1 MVKGTIGGII
11 MKQKLLILFKAAI
24 GKRKYVLSLFIA
36 SVFIGGL
43 VTLGWY
49 YSGKIIPYV
58 QAGEGEA
65 INPEL
70 KETTK
75 HALPDAPAIS
85 GEAPQEEKLTYEEV
99 RQEKYAKTAIKV
111 ATMDGLQRVP
121 GAPKVQSKT
130 FYSYS
135 PTALYEIFCH
145 EGYLTD
151 IQLQP
156 GEDIQFIG
164 GGDTVRWIV
173 DKAMSGN
180 GDQKR
185 WHIYVKPLKSGIM
198 TNFMI
203 TTDKRAYQIRAR
215 STADFYSPIVGW
227 TYPLDDKA
235 AFLRQKEE
243 RLKKE
248 EEEVTPVVAPD
259 KMNFNYSI
267 DEQTGIFGGSF
278 SWTPKMVFDDGTKT
292 YIQMSGHMS
301 SGEAPALF
309 VKSDE
314 GLALVNYRVK
324 GNYYIVDRLFQKAE
338 MRNGLKETVVIS
350 KKN

>member
-1 MVKGTIGGII
+1 
-11 MKQKLLILFKAAI
+11 MKQNLSKLVQAAI
-24 GKRKYVLSLFIA
+24 GKRNYVLSLFFA
-36 SVFIGGL
+36 SVLGCGL
-43 VTLGWY
+43 VTLCWY
-49 YSGKIIPYV
+49 YSGNVIPYV
-58 QAGEGEA
+58 QAGEGTA

-70 KETTK
+70 KAPPK
-75 HALPDAPAIS
+75 PVLPEPQAIPL
-85 GEAPQEEKLTYEEV
+85 EEPQEEKLTYEEV
-99 RQEKYAKTAIKV
+99 RQEKYARNAIKV
-111 ATMDGLQRVP
+111 ATLEGLQRVP
-121 GAPKVQSKT
+121 ASPKVQSKT

-173 DKAMSGN
+173 DQAMSGR

-203 TTDKRAYQIRAR
+203 TTDRRAYQIRAR
-215 STADFYSPIVGW
+215 ATADFYSPIVGW
-227 TYPLDDKA
+227 NYPLDDKA

-248 EEEVTPVVAPD
+248 EEEVTPAVEPE
-259 KMNFNYSI
+259 KMNFNYTI
-267 DEQTGIFGGSF
+267 DEKSGFFGGSF
-278 SWTPKMVFDDGTKT
+278 SWTPKMVFDDGAKT
-292 YIQMSGHMS
+292 YIQMSGKMS

-309 VKSDE
+309 VKGDE
-314 GLALVNYRVK
+314 GLSLVNYRVK
-324 GNYYIVDRLFQKAE
+324 GDYYIVDRLFQKAE
-338 MRNGLKETVVIS
+338 MRNGMKETVLIS
-350 KKN
+350 RTD